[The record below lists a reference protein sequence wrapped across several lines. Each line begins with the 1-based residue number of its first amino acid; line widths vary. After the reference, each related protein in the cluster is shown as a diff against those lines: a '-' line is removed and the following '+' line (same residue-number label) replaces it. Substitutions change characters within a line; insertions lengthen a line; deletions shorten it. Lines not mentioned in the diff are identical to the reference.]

1 MVSWKTASICE
12 YRFRNIV
19 RSNHLAGK
27 CPYGRWYSV
36 RMWVC
41 LCECVK
47 HFLLRYKLQTFIE
60 LLINF
65 EVDEREK
72 KSSHESDTHAHWID
86 RHSVTVSVAGD
97 HYSFFIEI
105 EQNLIYFCR
114 VFLAFNFSM
123 TIQSRWMDLM
133 KVNEILN
140 FVHVT
145 SPRSHFHTFV
155 VLIPKNK
162 KRNESY
168 RNACNEQNWMIW
180 FFDFGTSISLS
191 LSFASIFPSI
201 CTHTR
206 TSIIEAKEWTM
217 IVHNPIY

>member
-1 MVSWKTASICE
+1 M
-12 YRFRNIV
+12 
-19 RSNHLAGK
+19 
-27 CPYGRWYSV
+27 
-36 RMWVC
+36 
-41 LCECVK
+41 
-47 HFLLRYKLQTFIE
+47 
-60 LLINF
+60 
-65 EVDEREK
+65 REK

-86 RHSVTVSVAGD
+86 RHSVTVSVYRWPLQFLHWDRTKSNLFLSRFSGIQFQHD
-97 HYSFFIEI
+97 HTKSV
-105 EQNLIYFCR
+105 R
-114 VFLAFNFSM
+114 
-123 TIQSRWMDLM
+123 DLM

-191 LSFASIFPSI
+191 LFCLDFSLNLHSHSHINHRSKRMDDDCP
-201 CTHTR
+201 
-206 TSIIEAKEWTM
+206 
-217 IVHNPIY
+217 